1 MKKIL
6 LVFLIAGCASFLSA
20 QSPIQTESSEF
31 QTELRKIHSTLKALE
46 RSQAS
51 QKKTFNILASR
62 MENRVDSLQAVLHA
76 TQLQAQQATDSL
88 AGISKVQMEHA
99 ARMGSIESS
108 LDTRTALLILAIV
121 ALAGLSL
128 VIFFTLKKAIGEA
141 SELILKQVLKPVQA
155 SESKRQGTQAS
166 ALVVDSPQKKSAIT
180 LPIEPELFT
189 PAEEPTREA
198 DVRPVRTP
206 QPELHVAIAEMIA
219 APERNPED
227 SGQTKSTAAHAPHK
241 KATGQCQGVT
251 KSGARCKRKALAGT
265 HFCSQHTK

>member
-62 MENRVDSLQAVLHA
+62 MEGRVDSLQMVLHA
-76 TQLQAQQATDSL
+76 TQIQAQQATDSL
-88 AGISKVQMEHA
+88 AGISKVQREHA

-166 ALVVDSPQKKSAIT
+166 ALVVDSPQKKSTFT

-189 PAEEPTREA
+189 PAEEQTS

-219 APERNPED
+219 APERNPEEAK
-227 SGQTKSTAAHAPHK
+227 QTKSTASHAPHK
-241 KATGQCQGVT
+241 KTTGQCQGVT